1 MLILLGI
8 TQGVGEC
15 FNYKI
20 IVCPNVS
27 KAARRKGGPSTTKIV
42 DPVCTGPMALKFS
55 VAKPRGRKEAPQRTL
70 LTLFFIVIWLHE
82 WMSLVL
88 QNKKVLAMKQ

>member
-1 MLILLGI
+1 MLILLDV

-20 IVCPNVS
+20 MLCPNVS
-27 KAARRKGGPSTTKIV
+27 KAARRKGVPSTTKII

-55 VAKPRGRKEAPQRTL
+55 VAKPRGRKGAPQRTL
-70 LTLFFIVIWLHE
+70 LALLFIVIWPHE

>member
-1 MLILLGI
+1 
-8 TQGVGEC
+8 
-15 FNYKI
+15 
-20 IVCPNVS
+20 
-27 KAARRKGGPSTTKIV
+27 
-42 DPVCTGPMALKFS
+42 MALKFS